1 MSSGRPIAEIDL
13 HAYVDDALDVSRR
26 AEVEC
31 YLVLHRQVGARIDRY
46 EELQRILRAAFA
58 PFAEE
63 PIPPEL
69 NLAQRIAT
77 QRRSSRWSSWR
88 AAAAAALLLAFGG
101 AGGWSLDEMQH
112 QPAVGVA
119 ALAREAAY
127 NYEVYGPDKI
137 HPVEFKAADSASFT
151 QWFSQRLGSAV
162 KPPDLTGSGYHLMGC
177 RLIATPHG
185 PAALFM
191 YGNGH
196 NGRGTRLVLLVK
208 AMKIKKSMPMSPYA
222 QGALNGFAWSDH
234 GMGFSLVGATPS
246 ELLQPLANEVRN
258 QMGPDV

>member
-1 MSSGRPIAEIDL
+1 MSSGRPISEVDL
-13 HAYVDDALDVSRR
+13 HAYVDNALDISRR

-31 YLVLHRQVGARIDRY
+31 YLVLHPDVEARVGRY
-46 EELQRILRAAFA
+46 EEQQRLLRAALV

-69 NLAQRIAT
+69 NLAQLIAAR
-77 QRRSSRWSSWR
+77 RRSSHRSSWR

-137 HPVEFKAADSASFT
+137 HPIEFKAADSASFT
-151 QWFSQRLGSAV
+151 QWFSQRLGSTV
-162 KPPDLTGSGYHLMGC
+162 KTPDLTASGYHLMGS
-177 RLIATPHG
+177 RLIATPQG
-185 PAALFM
+185 PAGLFM
-191 YGNGH
+191 YGNSH

-208 AMKIKKSMPMSPYA
+208 AMKIQKSMPMSLYA

-234 GMGFSLVGATPS
+234 GMGYSLVGATPS
-246 ELLQPLANEVRN
+246 ELLHPLADEVRR
-258 QMGPDV
+258 QMGPEV